1 MTSIVLVS
9 GFLILAQSTFGFNAG
24 MAQLTSLV
32 IVLALVADLLLLPPL
47 LLFLDRKTVTLSA

>member
-1 MTSIVLVS
+1 
-9 GFLILAQSTFGFNAG
+9 